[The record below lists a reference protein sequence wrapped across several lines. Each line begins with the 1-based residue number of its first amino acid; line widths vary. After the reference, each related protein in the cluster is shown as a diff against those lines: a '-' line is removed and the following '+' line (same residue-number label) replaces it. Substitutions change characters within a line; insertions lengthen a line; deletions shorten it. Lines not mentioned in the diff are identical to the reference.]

1 MARYGTGIPKYP
13 GKVRLFGLEIP
24 FAFLYTKPRMRF
36 VFSRTLQKGDLL
48 MTITTWAT
56 PVIEELSI
64 VIGTELNPFADDN
77 NVDDGTLS

>member
-1 MARYGTGIPKYP
+1 
-13 GKVRLFGLEIP
+13 
-24 FAFLYTKPRMRF
+24 
-36 VFSRTLQKGDLL
+36 